1 MNPARTILG
10 VLQKDSEVLFEIMED
25 FVGKTA
31 KLQLVSFFEM
41 KMTSFGIFKRMV
53 YKTVRSF
60 NASLLYLIYISAGC

>member
-25 FVGKTA
+25 FVGKTS

-41 KMTSFGIFKRMV
+41 KMTSFGFFKRMV
-53 YKTVRSF
+53 
-60 NASLLYLIYISAGC
+60 

>member
-25 FVGKTA
+25 FVGKTS

-41 KMTSFGIFKRMV
+41 KMTSFGFFKRMV
-53 YKTVRSF
+53 YKTLCSF
-60 NASLLYLIYISAGC
+60 GAVYLDLTYALTGG